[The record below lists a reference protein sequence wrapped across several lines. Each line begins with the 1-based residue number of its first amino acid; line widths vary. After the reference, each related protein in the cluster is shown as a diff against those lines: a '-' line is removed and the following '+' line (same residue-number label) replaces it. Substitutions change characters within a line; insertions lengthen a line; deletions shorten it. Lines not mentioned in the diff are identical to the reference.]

1 MYPGP
6 RAQNYPDRVALVMA
20 DTDESLTYRQFEEK
34 ANQMAHF
41 IRDAGVRQGERIAV
55 MFENSLGSMVVQG
68 AGERTGV
75 YYTLINYHL
84 TTEEAAYVVNDSDSK
99 VVVVSAH
106 VAEVAWR
113 LPALCPKVERWLMW
127 DKPDEISEFKDYETV
142 VGVYPTTPVENEK
155 LGMALLY
162 SSGTTGKPKGV
173 LRPQLDIDPS
183 DPLPIFRL
191 APKVYHTRPDMVF
204 LQPAPLYHSG
214 PQSSTAESLRCGGTC
229 VIMCRFDAEN
239 FLRLVE
245 KHKVTHSLVVPTMMS
260 RILQLSEEVRA
271 KYDVSS
277 IEAIAHGAAPCPP
290 SVKRGMIEW
299 LGPIIHEYY
308 GSTEANGSVIC
319 DSEEWL
325 AHPGTVGKP
334 LAGELL
340 ILDADGNEVP
350 TGETGQVW
358 IRGATNFVYLNDPA
372 KTAEAQSADGS
383 MSTTGDIG
391 YVDADGYLYLTDRV
405 GFTVVSG
412 GVNIYP
418 REIEDVLVEHP
429 GVADAAV
436 VGIPDDDLGEVV
448 KAVVELRAGVDADGM
463 EADILEFCKSRLA
476 KYKWPRSID
485 VAAALPRNTNDK
497 LMKREIRDMCLR
509 AVARP

>member
-1 MYPGP
+1 MYPGT
-6 RAQNYPDRVALVMA
+6 RAKNYPDRVALVMA

-41 IRDAGVRQGERIAV
+41 IRDVGVGQGERIAV
-55 MFENSLGSMVVQG
+55 MFENSLGSVVVQG

-84 TTEEAAYVVNDSDSK
+84 TADEAAYIINDSDSK
-99 VVVVSAH
+99 VAVVAAR
-106 VAEVAWR
+106 VADVAR
-113 LPALCPKVERWLMW
+113 QLPALCPNVERWLMR
-127 DKPDEISEFKDYETV
+127 DKPDDVTEFEDYETV
-142 VGVYPTTPVENEK
+142 VGAYPTTPVEDEK

-162 SSGTTGKPKGV
+162 SSGTTGRPKGV
-173 LRPQLDIDPS
+173 LRPQLDLDPS
-183 DPLPIFRL
+183 DPLPIFQL
-191 APKVYHTRPDMVF
+191 VPKVYHTRPDMIF

-214 PQSSTAESLRCGGTC
+214 PQSATAESLRCGGTC
-229 VIMCRFDAEN
+229 VIMSRFDAEN
-239 FLRLVE
+239 FLRLVD
-245 KHKVTHSLVVPTMMS
+245 KHKVTHSLVVPTMLS
-260 RILQLSEEVRA
+260 RMLQLPDEVRA

-277 IEAIAHGAAPCPP
+277 IESITHGAAPCPP

-299 LGPIIHEYY
+299 LGPIIYEYY

-340 ILDADGNEVP
+340 ILDPLGKEVP
-350 TGETGQVW
+350 VGETGQVW
-358 IRGATNFVYLNDPA
+358 IKGVTNFVYLNDPA

-405 GFTVVSG
+405 GFTVISG

-429 GVADAAV
+429 AVADAAV
-436 VGIPDDDLGEVV
+436 VGVPDDDLGEVV
-448 KAVVELRAGVDADGM
+448 KAVVEVRPGHDAAGI
-463 EADILEFCKSRLA
+463 EADILDFCRQRLS
-476 KYKWPRSID
+476 KYKWPRSLD
-485 VAAALPRNTNDK
+485 VVPSLPRNTNGK
-497 LMKREIRDMCLR
+497 LMKREIRDMCLKS
-509 AVARP
+509 AASS